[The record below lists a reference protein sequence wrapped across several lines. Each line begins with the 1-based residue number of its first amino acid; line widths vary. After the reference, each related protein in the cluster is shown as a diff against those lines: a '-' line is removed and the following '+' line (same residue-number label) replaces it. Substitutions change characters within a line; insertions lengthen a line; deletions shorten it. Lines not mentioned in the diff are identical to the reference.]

1 MSRRYVI
8 LGIVFWIAAL
18 GGATTLLRVEL
29 SAQSS
34 SIGHLTH
41 EVGRWA
47 TSQRSDWNAHSA
59 AEIQVALNDPVFLQ
73 SSDGTYQQVGQVV
86 NVDGTINKLPV
97 TVQDMQIRLYREGTQ
112 DFTDGFHLEYHT
124 TSMSLTW
131 VAEMMIPPERRTQI
145 ATLIADDWKVHQQ
158 EVMARL
164 KPVMRES
171 LKRAVNAVEAEL
183 PAILANH
190 RNEFQQL
197 GQRYEAEIVQAEI
210 MPLVRDE
217 VLPVIEE
224 EAQPLI
230 SEIGRSLWNRVSVWS
245 FTWRY
250 LYDKSP
256 LPQKDAVK
264 TEFQRFIEQEA
275 TPELQS
281 RSDDFVSTTERII
294 SRVMQNPRVQEA
306 LRRNLKKIAEDPELQ
321 RLVLSVLRE
330 ALLENDRL
338 REELNSYW
346 SSPEVREAVQ
356 IASVRLEPTVRTIG
370 DMIFGT
376 RETGITPEF
385 SRILRSQI
393 LAKDRRWFVMVPNSP
408 SVDQPDNDALTI
420 TKAREPMLFPLQFSG
435 QEQSPLTAVE

>member
-1 MSRRYVI
+1 
-8 LGIVFWIAAL
+8 
-18 GGATTLLRVEL
+18 
-29 SAQSS
+29 
-34 SIGHLTH
+34 
-41 EVGRWA
+41 
-47 TSQRSDWNAHSA
+47 
-59 AEIQVALNDPVFLQ
+59 
-73 SSDGTYQQVGQVV
+73 
-86 NVDGTINKLPV
+86 
-97 TVQDMQIRLYREGTQ
+97 
-112 DFTDGFHLEYHT
+112 
-124 TSMSLTW
+124 
-131 VAEMMIPPERRTQI
+131 
-145 ATLIADDWKVHQQ
+145 
-158 EVMARL
+158 
-164 KPVMRES
+164 
-171 LKRAVNAVEAEL
+171 
-183 PAILANH
+183 
-190 RNEFQQL
+190 
-197 GQRYEAEIVQAEI
+197 